1 MTLDNESLPENEF
14 EEVRRIALEVANR
27 RKEREKSESSSGGQ
41 NGEGGRFGAGRVLG
55 YGAGVVAALVGLWYK
70 AFPSFMRWKKRF
82 AGEGLAEGEIPTTF
96 WTPAWVRERVR
107 AEKRL
112 RRGWKGEAE
121 FDVAYAR
128 QDSWYN
134 CLRAALRAGVRWR
147 ELTGQRDPDAGV
159 DGLLRD
165 FGREVNQEDD
175 EGLRSEADLRKAC
188 KERFEDAQPGEFLTP
203 VREATIFLHR
213 EVT

>member
-1 MTLDNESLPENEF
+1 M
-14 EEVRRIALEVANR
+14 A
-27 RKEREKSESSSGGQ
+27 
-41 NGEGGRFGAGRVLG
+41 GAGL
-55 YGAGVVAALVGLWYK
+55 
-70 AFPSFMRWKKRF
+70 SD
-82 AGEGLAEGEIPTTF
+82 EELATTF

-107 AEKRL
+107 AAKRL

-165 FGREVNQEDD
+165 FGREVNQDD

-213 EVT
+213 DVT